1 MPLIELSQHSALSGY
16 ELTRRFHEA
25 YRLPPH
31 RYQLALRI
39 MHVKEYIRLGL
50 PIAQVAGA
58 TGFTDQSH
66 LGRVFKAML
75 GITPD
80 ELTKN
85 SRTKK
90 EQAERRYNRFPY

>member
-1 MPLIELSQHSALSGY
+1 M
-16 ELTRRFHEA
+16 
-25 YRLPPH
+25 
-31 RYQLALRI
+31 
-39 MHVKEYIRLGL
+39 RLGL

-75 GITPD
+75 GITPG